1 MSTSRLQLALNVT
14 DVESAT
20 KFYSQL
26 FDTEPNKVR
35 PGYANF
41 AIADP
46 PLKLVL
52 LENQDPDGALNHL
65 GVELVDSAA
74 VEAATVSFAERGLT
88 TKVST
93 QEACCHAI
101 QDKVYVQAPEVP
113 IGMWEFYTVLDET
126 PENATNDDG
135 VCCAGFGDDDVS
147 TAENDAASSDSV
159 ERAVEGRCASDAA
172 ADGETVSSG
181 CGC

>member
-1 MSTSRLQLALNVT
+1 MSSSRLQLALNVT

-52 LENQDPDGALNHL
+52 LENQDSDGALNHL

-74 VEAATVSFAERGLT
+74 VEAATASFTERGLT
-88 TKVST
+88 TKISN

-126 PENATNDDG
+126 PDNATNDDG
-135 VCCAGFGDDDVS
+135 VCCAGFGDDQ
-147 TAENDAASSDSV
+147 SSAMTS
-159 ERAVEGRCASDAA
+159 RAP
-172 ADGETVSSG
+172 DGETVSSG

>member
-1 MSTSRLQLALNVT
+1 MNTSRLQLALNVN

-26 FDTEPNKVR
+26 FDTEPSKVR

-52 LENQDPDGALNHL
+52 LENPDSDGALNHL
-65 GVELVDSAA
+65 GVELTDSAA
-74 VEAATVSFAERGLT
+74 VEAATSAFAERGLT

-113 IGMWEFYTVLDET
+113 IGMWEFYTVLDEN
-126 PENATNDDG
+126 PENATNEDG
-135 VCCAGFGDDDVS
+135 VCCTGFGNSEGDGVES
-147 TAENDAASSDSV
+147 SVAASK
-159 ERAVEGRCASDAA
+159 A
-172 ADGETVSSG
+172 ADDETASSG

>member
-41 AIADP
+41 AIVDP

-52 LENQDPDGALNHL
+52 LENTDPDGALNHL

-74 VEAATVSFAERGLT
+74 VEAASASFAERGLQ

-126 PENATNDDG
+126 PENATNEDG
-135 VCCAGFGDDDVS
+135 VCCAGFGDEDEPGIGAG
-147 TAENDAASSDSV
+147 AEV
-159 ERAVEGRCASDAA
+159 EQA
-172 ADGETVSSG
+172 G

>member
-1 MSTSRLQLALNVT
+1 MGASRVQLALNVT

-20 KFYSQL
+20 EFYSQL
-26 FDTEPNKVR
+26 FDTKPNKVR

-41 AIADP
+41 AITDP

-52 LENQDPDGALNHL
+52 LENRDPDGALNHL

-74 VEAATVSFAERGLT
+74 VEAATASFAKRGLT

-93 QEACCHAI
+93 KEACCHAI

-135 VCCAGFGDDDVS
+135 VCCSGFGDQGD
-147 TAENDAASSDSV
+147 EEASSQ
-159 ERAVEGRCASDAA
+159 
-172 ADGETVSSG
+172 SG